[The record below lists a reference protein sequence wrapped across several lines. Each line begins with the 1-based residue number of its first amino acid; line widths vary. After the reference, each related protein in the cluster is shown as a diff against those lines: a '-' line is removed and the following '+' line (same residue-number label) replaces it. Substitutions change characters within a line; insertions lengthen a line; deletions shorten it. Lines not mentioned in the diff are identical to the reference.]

1 MNKTIIKLSA
11 FAAAAVLLTGCG
23 LSDSYELQDSEMSQL
38 QIYTE
43 ASTEAETETEAV
55 TEKAEDTTDAETE
68 AVTEAETTV
77 FDDYSDDTYVEYHF
91 RSKKLLEQH
100 FEKHGGE
107 FESDFGYKTA
117 QDYESGASD
126 VINNHEALSKTEK
139 EDGDFVYYIESTN
152 EFVILSTDGYIRT
165 YFRPSAGKKYY
176 DRQ

>member
-1 MNKTIIKLSA
+1 MNKAIGKLSA
-11 FAAAAVLLTGCG
+11 LAAAALLLTGCG
-23 LSDSYELQDSEMSQL
+23 LSDSYELQDSGMSQL

-43 ASTEAETETEAV
+43 APTETETEAETE
-55 TEKAEDTTDAETE
+55 KAGDTTAAETE
-68 AVTEAETTV
+68 AVTESETTA

-91 RSKKLLEQH
+91 RSKKQLEQH

-107 FESDFGYKTA
+107 FDGDFDYKTA

-126 VINNHEALSKTEK
+126 VINDPEALSKTEK
-139 EDGDFVYYIESTN
+139 EDGDFVYYIEATN